1 MASIDSLPTDSSP
14 NVTLTIRLIMQGK
27 EVGSIIGKK
36 GDIVK
41 RFREES
47 GAKINISDG
56 SCPERIVTVT
66 GNTESIFKAFTL
78 ICNKFDED
86 LNNLISPGTV
96 PRPPI
101 TFRLVVPASQC
112 GSLIGKGGSKIK
124 EIREVTGASVQV
136 ASEMLPNSTERAV
149 TISGNSEAVIQCI
162 YHICVIM
169 SESPPK
175 GVTVPY
181 TPLKAVSVAGLN
193 GVGNLSSLPLP
204 TIFPT
209 SLASQAILPTQAISQ
224 AQQLTKVGLPMNVVS
239 GVNPLTNGL
248 INPTALALLSGQ
260 ARNPAQQQ
268 THEMTVPNEL
278 IGCIIGKGGSK
289 VAEIRQLSGA
299 MIRISNCEDRD
310 APANLD
316 RTITIT
322 GNAESVALAQYLI
335 NMSMEVFRANLQLME
350 EQQITAAAVAMG
362 QPTQPQPSALQVASA
377 GSASASLGHQMSMSQ
392 PRLLLATD
400 HAHNL
405 HQLGTEMATPT
416 PNPGQP
422 SPSLYAIAAQSN
434 ITNNNTLQYPGNIQ
448 QQTLLKT
455 YTPTATPTSIS
466 VPNPASGQ
474 GSDLTQTSYM
484 YHPLCATAMPQPR
497 PLTAASPAPAAP
509 PTPAPIM
516 ISNKLKAAPTLISIQ
531 SARDHK
537 FMPY

>member
-1 MASIDSLPTDSSP
+1 MGSPTRERERGWLVAPYRPSVQPLQPLALHHPPTLPGPVPPLPDSTTYSNKMASLDTLSPTDSP

-149 TISGNSEAVIQCI
+149 TISGGSEAVIQCI

-181 TPLKAVSVAGLN
+181 TPLKAVTVAGLS
-193 GVGNLSSLPLP
+193 GVGNLNNLPLP
-204 TIFPT
+204 TIFP
-209 SLASQAILPTQAISQ
+209 SSQAILPTQTISQ
-224 AQQLTKVGLPMNVVS
+224 AQQLTKVGLPMSVMS
-239 GVNPLTNGL
+239 GMNPLSNGI
-248 INPTALALLSGQ
+248 INPAALALLTGQ
-260 ARNPAQQQ
+260 ARNPSQQQ
-268 THEMTVPNEL
+268 SHEMTVPNEL

-335 NMSMEVFRANLQLME
+335 NMRISME
-350 EQQITAAAVAMG
+350 TASMG
-362 QPTQPQPSALQVASA
+362 GLA
-377 GSASASLGHQMSMSQ
+377 GFQYLS
-392 PRLLLATD
+392 
-400 HAHNL
+400 
-405 HQLGTEMATPT
+405 
-416 PNPGQP
+416 PNHIIK
-422 SPSLYAIAAQSN
+422 SP
-434 ITNNNTLQYPGNIQ
+434 
-448 QQTLLKT
+448 
-455 YTPTATPTSIS
+455 
-466 VPNPASGQ
+466 V
-474 GSDLTQTSYM
+474 
-484 YHPLCATAMPQPR
+484 H
-497 PLTAASPAPAAP
+497 
-509 PTPAPIM
+509 
-516 ISNKLKAAPTLISIQ
+516 
-531 SARDHK
+531 
-537 FMPY
+537 

>member
-1 MASIDSLPTDSSP
+1 MMASLDCQTTENTP

-56 SCPERIVTVT
+56 TCPERIVTVT

-149 TISGNSEAVIQCI
+149 TISGGSEAVIQCI

-181 TPLKAVSVAGLN
+181 TPLKAVTVAGLSN
-193 GVGNLSSLPLP
+193 VGNLP
-204 TIFPT
+204 TIFP
-209 SLASQAILPTQAISQ
+209 SSQAILPNQTISQ
-224 AQQLTKVGLPMNVVS
+224 AQLTKVGLPVNVVN
-239 GVNPLTNGL
+239 GVNPLSNGM
-248 INPTALALLSGQ
+248 INPTALALLTGQ
-260 ARNPAQQQ
+260 ARNQAAQQQ

-335 NMSMEVFRANLQLME
+335 NMRISME
-350 EQQITAAAVAMG
+350 TASMG
-362 QPTQPQPSALQVASA
+362 GLA
-377 GSASASLGHQMSMSQ
+377 GFQYIS
-392 PRLLLATD
+392 
-400 HAHNL
+400 
-405 HQLGTEMATPT
+405 
-416 PNPGQP
+416 PNH
-422 SPSLYAIAAQSN
+422 IVK
-434 ITNNNTLQYPGNIQ
+434 TTLQ
-448 QQTLLKT
+448 
-455 YTPTATPTSIS
+455 
-466 VPNPASGQ
+466 
-474 GSDLTQTSYM
+474 
-484 YHPLCATAMPQPR
+484 
-497 PLTAASPAPAAP
+497 
-509 PTPAPIM
+509 
-516 ISNKLKAAPTLISIQ
+516 
-531 SARDHK
+531 
-537 FMPY
+537 

>member
-1 MASIDSLPTDSSP
+1 MATLDTPSDSP

-78 ICNKFDED
+78 ICNKFEED

-124 EIREVTGASVQV
+124 EIREVTGASIQV

-149 TISGNSEAVIQCI
+149 TISGGSEAVIQCI

-181 TPLKAVSVAGLN
+181 TPLKAITVAGLSG
-193 GVGNLSSLPLP
+193 GVNNLPQLFQP
-204 TIFPT
+204 
-209 SLASQAILPTQAISQ
+209 SQAMVHNQTISQ
-224 AQQLTKVGLPMNVVS
+224 AQLAKVGFPINAIN
-239 GVNPLTNGL
+239 GGNPLGNGI
-248 INPTALALLSGQ
+248 INPAALAVLSGQ
-260 ARNPAQQQ
+260 ARSPAQQQ

-316 RTITIT
+316 RTISIT
-322 GNAESVALAQYLI
+322 GNSESVALAQYLI
-335 NMSMEVFRANLQLME
+335 NMSMEVFRANLQLLE
-350 EQQITAAAVAMG
+350 EQQIAAQNDNQIPCSMPQALNVPCSSTISIPISSSAPAGTQRIMLTDSM
-362 QPTQPQPSALQVASA
+362 QPNIQ
-377 GSASASLGHQMSMSQ
+377 
-392 PRLLLATD
+392 
-400 HAHNL
+400 
-405 HQLGTEMATPT
+405 
-416 PNPGQP
+416 
-422 SPSLYAIAAQSN
+422 SPSSPTSMIGPDLANSIYAISQSPN
-434 ITNNNTLQYPGNIQ
+434 INNNNLQYP
-448 QQTLLKT
+448 QTLLKPYMNGYPPVSMPELST
-455 YTPTATPTSIS
+455 Q
-466 VPNPASGQ
+466 Q
-474 GSDLTQTSYM
+474 GFLSQIPMLPSNLMCPQQMRPIPVNHPVMLT
-484 YHPLCATAMPQPR
+484 
-497 PLTAASPAPAAP
+497 
-509 PTPAPIM
+509 
-516 ISNKLKAAPTLISIQ
+516 NKLKAQPTLISIS

>member
-1 MASIDSLPTDSSP
+1 MMAALQSEPAMQQQQQDNSSP

-66 GNTESIFKAFTL
+66 GNTEAIFKAFTL

-86 LNNLISPGTV
+86 LNTLISPGTV

-181 TPLKAVSVAGLN
+181 TPLKAVAVSGLG
-193 GVGNLSSLPLP
+193 GVSNLNNLPGLP

-209 SLASQAILPTQAISQ
+209 SQAILPTQTISQ

-239 GVNPLTNGL
+239 GVNPLGNGI
-248 INPTALALLSGQ
+248 INPTALALLTGQ
-260 ARNPAQQQ
+260 NRNPAQQQ

-335 NMSMEVFRANLQLME
+335 NMSMEVFRANLHLLE
-350 EQQITAAAVAMG
+350 EQQLTAVQAAAGAAQQPVQAAAVT
-362 QPTQPQPSALQVASA
+362 PTV
-377 GSASASLGHQMSMSQ
+377 SASLGLNTMATS
-392 PRLLLATD
+392 PRLLLTD
-400 HAHNL
+400 STYPG
-405 HQLGTEMATPT
+405 LGQEMAAPAAAPAPQPQTPV
-416 PNPGQP
+416 
-422 SPSLYAIAAQSN
+422 YAIASN
-434 ITNNNTLQYPGNIQ
+434 FTNNNTLQYPACNIQ
-448 QQTLLKT
+448 QQQLIKP
-455 YTPTATPTSIS
+455 YSA
-466 VPNPASGQ
+466 
-474 GSDLTQTSYM
+474 DLTQTSYM
-484 YHPLCATAMPQPR
+484 YQPVSAVPAVQPR
-497 PLTAASPAPAAP
+497 PMSTAPAAGQV
-509 PTPAPIM
+509 TGQVV
-516 ISNKLKAAPTLISIQ
+516 ISNKLKASPTLISLP

>member
-1 MASIDSLPTDSSP
+1 VNLIIVITLSSLSTCNIMMASLDCQTTENTP

-56 SCPERIVTVT
+56 TCPERIVTVT

-149 TISGNSEAVIQCI
+149 TISGGSEAVIQCI

-181 TPLKAVSVAGLN
+181 TPLKAVTVAGLSN
-193 GVGNLSSLPLP
+193 VGNLPA
-204 TIFPT
+204 IFPT
-209 SLASQAILPTQAISQ
+209 SQAILPNQTISQ
-224 AQQLTKVGLPMNVVS
+224 AQLTKVGLPVNVVN
-239 GVNPLTNGL
+239 GVNPLSNGM
-248 INPTALALLSGQ
+248 INPTALALLTGQ
-260 ARNPAQQQ
+260 ARSQAAQQQ

-335 NMSMEVFRANLQLME
+335 NMRISME
-350 EQQITAAAVAMG
+350 TASMG
-362 QPTQPQPSALQVASA
+362 GLA
-377 GSASASLGHQMSMSQ
+377 GFQYIS
-392 PRLLLATD
+392 
-400 HAHNL
+400 
-405 HQLGTEMATPT
+405 
-416 PNPGQP
+416 PNH
-422 SPSLYAIAAQSN
+422 IVK
-434 ITNNNTLQYPGNIQ
+434 TTLQ
-448 QQTLLKT
+448 
-455 YTPTATPTSIS
+455 
-466 VPNPASGQ
+466 
-474 GSDLTQTSYM
+474 
-484 YHPLCATAMPQPR
+484 
-497 PLTAASPAPAAP
+497 
-509 PTPAPIM
+509 
-516 ISNKLKAAPTLISIQ
+516 
-531 SARDHK
+531 
-537 FMPY
+537 